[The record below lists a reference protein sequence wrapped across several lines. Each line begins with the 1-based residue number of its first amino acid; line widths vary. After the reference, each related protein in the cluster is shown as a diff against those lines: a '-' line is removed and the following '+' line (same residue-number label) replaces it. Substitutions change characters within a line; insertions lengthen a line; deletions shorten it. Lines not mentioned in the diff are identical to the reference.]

1 MISTARHNDFHK
13 QRGSKK
19 LVWALSV
26 TFVLSYLVG
35 HALTGER
42 GLFVLLKE
50 QKRLEVLRAEL
61 DKVSTERKALEH
73 KSQMMRADSLD
84 PDLLDEQARRRLG
97 KAGKDEMVILTP
109 ASKSDKQ

>member
-1 MISTARHNDFHK
+1 MAYTIRHNEFQK
-13 QRGSKK
+13 RGSRK
-19 LVWALSV
+19 LVWALTV
-26 TFVLSYLVG
+26 TFILSYLVG

-50 QKRLEVLRAEL
+50 QKRLEALSAEL
-61 DKVSTERKALEH
+61 EKVSAERKALEH

-97 KAGKDEMVILTP
+97 KAGKDEIVILTP
-109 ASKSDKQ
+109 VPKSDKQ

>member
-1 MISTARHNDFHK
+1 MAYTMRHNEFHK

-19 LVWALSV
+19 LVWALTV
-26 TFVLSYLVG
+26 TFILSYLVG

-42 GLFVLLKE
+42 GLFVLWKE
-50 QKRLEVLRAEL
+50 QKRLEVLSAEL
-61 DKVSTERKALEH
+61 EKVSAERKALEH
-73 KSQMMRADSLD
+73 KSQMMRPDSLD

-109 ASKSDKQ
+109 LTKSDQK